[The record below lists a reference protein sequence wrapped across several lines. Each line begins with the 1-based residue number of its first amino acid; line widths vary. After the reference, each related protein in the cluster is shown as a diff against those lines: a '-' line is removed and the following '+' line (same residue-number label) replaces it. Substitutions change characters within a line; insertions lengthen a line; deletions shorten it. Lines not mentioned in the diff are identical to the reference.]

1 MVANGAVVSAIA
13 SAQRGVARLDL
24 WLNGYKWATAKGAA
38 FGSNGQAESTYSL
51 LFPSGVPDGIIDVV
65 VKAYDDIEVETVAPT
80 VTVTKGAPCV
90 DASTCALGQSCE
102 DGRCFWDTPT
112 GEIGDACEYEQ
123 FCVSAQC
130 VQTTEGRVCSQDC
143 VVGVADSCP
152 MGFVCEGAAGNVG
165 FCLAEIEDT
174 GCCSSRSDPRGAL
187 LLCLPVLGL
196 VLRRRRKRH
205 A

>member
-1 MVANGAVVSAIA
+1 
-13 SAQRGVARLDL
+13 
-24 WLNGYKWATAKGAA
+24 
-38 FGSNGQAESTYSL
+38 
-51 LFPSGVPDGIIDVV
+51 LFPTGVPDGVIDIV
-65 VKAYDDIEVETVAPT
+65 VKAFDDIDVETVAPT
-80 VTVTKGAPCV
+80 ITVTKGAPCV
-90 DASTCALGQSCE
+90 DASTCAVGQSCA

-112 GEIGDACEYEQ
+112 GELGDACEYEQ

-130 VQTTEGRVCSQDC
+130 VQTTEGNVCTQDC

-152 MGFVCEGAAGNVG
+152 MGFVCEGTPGETG
-165 FCLAEIEDT
+165 FCLVDIADP

-187 LLCLPVLGL
+187 LLSLPVVGF